1 MYILRDTYPDNE
13 SRPNFTNMKTLQVQ
27 NNLIKRDSTRVE
39 LSKRIEKVLDYI
51 HNNLTS
57 SVEIRD
63 MADVACMS
71 EFHFIRIFSEFNG
84 CTPYQ
89 YIIKQRIAMAKKL
102 IERNT
107 HSINEVSQACGY
119 DSVQTFRKCFKR
131 ETGYSPREFFR
142 KQLAVA

>member
-1 MYILRDTYPDNE
+1 
-13 SRPNFTNMKTLQVQ
+13 MKTVQ
-27 NNLIKRDSTRVE
+27 DQSNLIKRDSTRAE

-51 HNNLTS
+51 HENINS

-63 MADVACMS
+63 IADVACMS
-71 EFHFIRIFSEFNG
+71 EFHFIRIFSEFCG

-89 YIIKQRIAMAKKL
+89 YIIKVRIDKAKKL
-102 IERNT
+102 IRRNAF
-107 HSINEVSQACGY
+107 SINEISQACGY

-142 KQLAVA
+142 MQLAVA